1 MAQSLALVLVHIIFS
16 TKNPSPLLPST
27 EVRSP
32 AHAYLTGTLR
42 ALDCA
47 PLEVGGVADHVH
59 ILYGLSRKI
68 SLSELVKNLKT
79 SSSKI
84 LKGKVHDG
92 FSWQNGYG
100 AFSVSQSASK
110 SVFSY
115 LADQEIHHRRMTFQ
129 EEFRALLTN
138 TKSVLMSGMCGID
151 PGKSYAPSAPPTR
164 RTGVFPPR
172 RYEVTP
178 CEGVP
183 LN

>member
-16 TKNPSPLLPST
+16 TKNRSPLLPST
-27 EVRSP
+27 EVRSQ

-59 ILYGLSRKI
+59 ILCGLSRKI

-110 SVFSY
+110 SLFSY
-115 LADQEIHHRRMTFQ
+115 IADQEIHHRRMTFQ
-129 EEFRALLTN
+129 EEFRALLN
-138 TKSVLMSGMCGID
+138 KHEIRFD
-151 PGKSYAPSAPPTR
+151 E
-164 RTGVFPPR
+164 
-172 RYEVTP
+172 RYVWD
-178 CEGVP
+178 
-183 LN
+183 

>member
-16 TKNPSPLLPST
+16 TKNRSPLLKST
-27 EVRSP
+27 EVRSQ
-32 AHAYLTGTLR
+32 AHAYLTGTLP

-47 PLEVGGVADHVH
+47 PLEVGGVADRVH
-59 ILYGLSRKI
+59 ILCGLSRRM

-84 LKGKVHDG
+84 LKGKFHDG

-115 LADQEIHHRRMTFQ
+115 IVDQEIHHRSMTFQ
-129 EEFRALLTN
+129 DEFRALLN
-138 TKSVLMSGMCGID
+138 THEISFDEQYVWD
-151 PGKSYAPSAPPTR
+151 
-164 RTGVFPPR
+164 
-172 RYEVTP
+172 
-178 CEGVP
+178 
-183 LN
+183 